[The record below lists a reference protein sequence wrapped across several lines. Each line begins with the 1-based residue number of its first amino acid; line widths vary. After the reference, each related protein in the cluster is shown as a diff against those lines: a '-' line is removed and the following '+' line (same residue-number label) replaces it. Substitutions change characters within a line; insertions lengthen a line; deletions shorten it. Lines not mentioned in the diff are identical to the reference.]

1 MARVFQRAI
10 SPVEWVFLAS
20 PNTAAMTIQLFVEG
34 TGSLDAAALESAAAT
49 AADALPGTR
58 LVRRGRLWVDS
69 GRAPRVRR
77 LSSAGLDRVSM
88 ELPGLARPLRGDGG
102 TPLNEIVLL
111 DGERPTV
118 VFRTHHS
125 VMDGQG
131 LLIWAAGVF
140 RALRGEPVEP
150 ALDTVTDTAL
160 MRRVGRTEGVTPL
173 KAKVR
178 PVLRTKRSFR
188 QRGAVV
194 RRRTLAGTYPA
205 LTARLAAA
213 FNTALDLPAGVF
225 YIPVDMRRHDPSL
238 RATGNL
244 SVGFGIKLEP
254 GSTWREAHALILES
268 LAKNAEISAFFPNPA
283 AFERLVGVPQA
294 VLRPAMNLADSVLVR
309 LPSTNWSF
317 SISHHGRI
325 DPADFGCES
334 FSAVTVF
341 AVPGRGYVTTAHPR
355 PSRSCPGVPRSS

>member
-1 MARVFQRAI
+1 
-10 SPVEWVFLAS
+10 
-20 PNTAAMTIQLFVEG
+20 
-34 TGSLDAAALESAAAT
+34 
-49 AADALPGTR
+49 
-58 LVRRGRLWVDS
+58 
-69 GRAPRVRR
+69 
-77 LSSAGLDRVSM
+77 M
-88 ELPGLARPLRGDGG
+88 EVPGLARPLRGDGG

-118 VFRTHHS
+118 VFRTHHG

-131 LLIWAAGVF
+131 LLIWAGGVF
-140 RALRGEPVEP
+140 RALRGEVVEP

-178 PVLRTKRSFR
+178 PVLRAKRSFR

-213 FNTALDLPAGVF
+213 LNTALDLPAGAF
-225 YIPVDMRRHDPSL
+225 YIPVDMRRHDPAL

-254 GSTWREAHALILES
+254 GSTWREAHAADPR
-268 LAKNAEISAFFPNPA
+268 LAGEERRDLRLPQPCGGRTPGRRSAGGAAPRDEPRRQRAGPAAQHRLARSRSATSAGSIRRISAA
-283 AFERLVGVPQA
+283 
-294 VLRPAMNLADSVLVR
+294 S
-309 LPSTNWSF
+309 PS
-317 SISHHGRI
+317 
-325 DPADFGCES
+325 P
-334 FSAVTVF
+334 
-341 AVPGRGYVTTAHPR
+341 PR
-355 PSRSCPGVPRSS
+355 RSSLFPAGGT